1 MKIKQCNRNPYFMAD
16 LAYDGEFSDGGHFE
30 LRIPEKDVE
39 EFATKLLQAYKDDKD
54 RKVKVIPPHV
64 HILKKVIFF
73 TMGVLLKTN
82 NMKISQVIKKLQEI
96 QKEKGDVEVL
106 AVFDTYGEGEWVSLE
121 EDGISF
127 DRFNEGKNIVYIGW

>member
-1 MKIKQCNRNPYFMAD
+1 MKCRVY
-16 LAYDGEFSDGGHFE
+16 
-30 LRIPEKDVE
+30 
-39 EFATKLLQAYKDDKD
+39 
-54 RKVKVIPPHV
+54 IPPR
-64 HILKKVIFF
+64 IAIYSLMIGCVI
-73 TMGVLLKTN
+73 VKQVKISD
-82 NMKISQVIKKLQEI
+82 MKISELIKKLQEI

>member
-1 MKIKQCNRNPYFMAD
+1 MKSNMVI
-16 LAYDGEFSDGGHFE
+16 SE
-30 LRIPEKDVE
+30 LIE
-39 EFATKLLQAYKDDKD
+39 
-54 RKVKVIPPHV
+54 
-64 HILKKVIFF
+64 
-73 TMGVLLKTN
+73 
-82 NMKISQVIKKLQEI
+82 KLQEI